1 MTLDTLERMR
11 PILEKCVRCGQCRAR
26 CPSLEANQ
34 EGKPGW
40 DVYGPRG
47 RVLIAQGL
55 VDGKIQPSMIVQD
68 GVFTC
73 FYCNQ
78 CNPSCPSLVNITDV
92 VLETRKYLV
101 EQGCAAPQ
109 VLKAHETIAESKNL
123 FGLDQ
128 EDRVD
133 LWSADVSDLVEAH
146 VGKHAQTVFF
156 VGCQASFK
164 GGLVN
169 IPVRMVQ
176 ILDKLGED
184 FTLLGEDEM
193 CCGNPMELTGGPD
206 EKIKELA
213 EANVGK
219 IEELG
224 VARAIFTCPGC
235 YRTFKVVY
243 PKLLGKP
250 LPFTCMMS
258 SEYLVEKIHQN
269 RIDLK
274 TIDLPGKVVYH
285 DPCELGRHMG
295 IYDEPRAVLKSIPG
309 VDLVE
314 FKENKENCNCCGMGG
329 GVAMHDAKVSDF
341 QARAKAM
348 DIAGSGA
355 SIVVTQCPA
364 CFQGIEKACNVLREG
379 GTDVKVLD
387 LVEVVAKALGI
398 E

>member
-1 MTLDTLERMR
+1 MTLDILERMR

-26 CPSLEANQ
+26 CPSLEANA

-47 RVLIAQGL
+47 RMLLAQGL
-55 VDGKIQPSMIVQD
+55 VDGKIQPTLMLQD
-68 GVFTC
+68 GIFTC

-78 CNPSCPSLVNITDV
+78 CVVDCPSLANITDV

-101 EQGCAAPQ
+101 EQGNASPQ
-109 VLKAHETIAESKNL
+109 VLRIHKTISDTKNM

-128 EDRVD
+128 EDRVG
-133 LWSADVSDLVEAH
+133 LWSGDVSDLVENH
-146 VGKHAQTVFF
+146 VGKHAPLLFF

-184 FTLLGEDEM
+184 FTLLGENEV
-193 CCGNPMELTGGPD
+193 CCGSPMKLTGGSD
-206 EKIKELA
+206 ERLRELA
-213 EANVGK
+213 EANVAK
-219 IEELG
+219 IDAFG
-224 VARAIFTCPGC
+224 VKRAIFTCPGC
-235 YRTFKVVY
+235 YRTFKSVY

-258 SEYLVEKIHQN
+258 SEYLVEKIQLN
-269 RIDLK
+269 AINLQP
-274 TIDLPGKVVYH
+274 ILLPGKVVYH
-285 DPCELGRHMG
+285 DPCELGRHLGM
-295 IYDEPRAVLKSIPG
+295 YNEARDVLRSIPG

-314 FKENKENCNCCGMGG
+314 FKESKESCNCCGMGG
-329 GVAMHDAKVSDF
+329 GVAMHDARVSDF
-341 QARAKAM
+341 QAKAKAS
-348 DIAGSGA
+348 DIAEVDA

-364 CFQGIEKACNVLREG
+364 CFQGLDKACAVLREKG
-379 GTDVKVLD
+379 MDVKVFD